1 MKKNSWILHL
11 YTDEKKEELV
21 KVMEFQTIKDIS
33 YVLDIDCQIIS
44 NYFHGLIKPRGVLK
58 YCVLYQSIPL

>member
-11 YTDEKKEELV
+11 YTDEKKEELL
-21 KVMEFQTIKDIS
+21 KVMDFETIKDIS
-33 YVLDIDCQIIS
+33 YVLGIDSQVIS
-44 NYFHGLIKPRGVLK
+44 NYFHGLIKPRGILK

>member
-33 YVLDIDCQIIS
+33 YVLAIDSQIIS

>member
-11 YTDEKKEELV
+11 YKDKEHTDLI
-21 KVMEFQTIKDIS
+21 KVMEFDTIKSIS
-33 YVLDIDCQIIS
+33 YVLDIDSQIIS
-44 NYFHGLIKPRGVLK
+44 NYFHGLIKPRGVLQ

>member
-33 YVLDIDCQIIS
+33 YVLAIDSQIIS

-58 YCVLYQSIPL
+58 CCVLYQSIPL

>member
-11 YTDEKKEELV
+11 YKDKEHTDLI
-21 KVMEFQTIKDIS
+21 KVMEFDTIKKIS
-33 YVLDIDCQIIS
+33 YVLEVDCQVIS
-44 NYFHGLIKPRGVLK
+44 NYFHGLIKPRGILE